1 MQTRKNA
8 NLAPE
13 SFRHSAVPRRLKHR
27 ARRRR
32 RILCLLPVIL
42 VFGVLAA
49 ALLRF
54 TPAFA
59 YADIFPAQATTRRIK
74 DVPYISQLPTLPTD
88 CESASA
94 AMLLNYYG
102 CTVTA
107 EEFASYYLPTGD
119 APHTDE
125 NGELI
130 GCDPWEAFP
139 GDPFSE
145 TGWGCYSTVIERAM
159 NEFLTN
165 TGYHAERLSG
175 VPLYRLKSYIDN
187 NTPVMIWATICME
200 PPIESDIWTVPETG
214 REITWVYPMHALVLT
229 GYDENGY
236 YFSDPLAGQDIYYG
250 KDSVEVA
257 YTALFE
263 QAIILT
269 N

>member
-1 MQTRKNA
+1 
-8 NLAPE
+8 
-13 SFRHSAVPRRLKHR
+13 
-27 ARRRR
+27 
-32 RILCLLPVIL
+32 
-42 VFGVLAA
+42 
-49 ALLRF
+49 
-54 TPAFA
+54 
-59 YADIFPAQATTRRIK
+59 
-74 DVPYISQLPTLPTD
+74 
-88 CESASA
+88 
-94 AMLLNYYG
+94 
-102 CTVTA
+102 
-107 EEFASYYLPTGD
+107 
-119 APHTDE
+119 
-125 NGELI
+125 
-130 GCDPWEAFP
+130 
-139 GDPFSE
+139 
-145 TGWGCYSTVIERAM
+145 M

-175 VPLYRLKSYIDN
+175 VPLYHLKSYIDN

-200 PPIESDIWTVPETG
+200 PPIEGDIWTVPETG

>member
-54 TPAFA
+54 TPALA
-59 YADIFPAQATTRRIK
+59 YADIFPAQASTRRIK
-74 DVPYISQLPTLPTD
+74 DVPYISQLPTLPTG
-88 CESASA
+88 CESAGA

-125 NGELI
+125 NGKLI

-159 NEFLTN
+159 NVAWSETI
-165 TGYHAERLSG
+165 TWQH
-175 VPLYRLKSYIDN
+175 LKPYFKSQPEGELWGIADKMSIRKKKYELEQE
-187 NTPVMIWATICME
+187 TIKE
-200 PPIESDIWTVPETG
+200 AL
-214 REITWVYPMHALVLT
+214 EITGGNRSKAAELLQISRGMLYKKIKKYNM
-229 GYDENGY
+229 
-236 YFSDPLAGQDIYYG
+236 
-250 KDSVEVA
+250 
-257 YTALFE
+257 
-263 QAIILT
+263 
-269 N
+269 

>member
-1 MQTRKNA
+1 MQTRKNT
-8 NLAPE
+8 NLMPE
-13 SFRHSAVPRRLKHR
+13 SFRRTPMPRYQKHR
-27 ARRRR
+27 MRR
-32 RILCLLPVIL
+32 RIRFLCLLPVLL
-42 VFGVLAA
+42 VFGVLCA

-54 TPAFA
+54 TPALA
-59 YADIFPAQATTRRIK
+59 YADIFPAQASTRRIK
-74 DVPYISQLPTLPTD
+74 DVPYISQLPTLPTG
-88 CESASA
+88 CESAGA

-102 CTVTA
+102 YTIMA
-107 EEFASYYLPTGD
+107 EEFAASYLPTGD

-125 NGELI
+125 SGDRV

-145 TGWGCYSTVIERAM
+145 TGWGCYSTVIERAIDD
-159 NEFLTN
+159 FLAG
-165 TGYHAERLSG
+165 TGCRAERLSG
-175 VPLYRLKSYIDN
+175 VPLYRLQNYIDN
-187 NTPVMIWATICME
+187 NTPVMIWATIDME
-200 PPIESDIWTVPETG
+200 TPIESDVWTVPETG

-236 YFSDPLAGQDIYYG
+236 YFNDPLAGQDIYYG

>member
-54 TPAFA
+54 TPALA

-74 DVPYISQLPTLPTD
+74 DVPYISQLPTLPTG

-130 GCDPWEAFP
+130 GCDPWEEFP

-165 TGYHAERLSG
+165 TGYRA
-175 VPLYRLKSYIDN
+175 P
-187 NTPVMIWATICME
+187 
-200 PPIESDIWTVPETG
+200 
-214 REITWVYPMHALVLT
+214 
-229 GYDENGY
+229 
-236 YFSDPLAGQDIYYG
+236 
-250 KDSVEVA
+250 SV
-257 YTALFE
+257 
-263 QAIILT
+263 
-269 N
+269 

>member
-42 VFGVLAA
+42 VFGVLA
-49 ALLRF
+49 
-54 TPAFA
+54 
-59 YADIFPAQATTRRIK
+59 YADIFLAQATTRRIK
-74 DVPYISQLPTLPTD
+74 DVPYISQLPTLPTG
-88 CESASA
+88 CESAGA

-130 GCDPWEAFP
+130 GCDP
-139 GDPFSE
+139 
-145 TGWGCYSTVIERAM
+145 
-159 NEFLTN
+159 
-165 TGYHAERLSG
+165 
-175 VPLYRLKSYIDN
+175 
-187 NTPVMIWATICME
+187 
-200 PPIESDIWTVPETG
+200 
-214 REITWVYPMHALVLT
+214 
-229 GYDENGY
+229 
-236 YFSDPLAGQDIYYG
+236 
-250 KDSVEVA
+250 
-257 YTALFE
+257 
-263 QAIILT
+263 
-269 N
+269 

>member
-54 TPAFA
+54 TPALA

-74 DVPYISQLPTLPTD
+74 DVPYISQLPTLPTG

-94 AMLLNYYG
+94 AMLLNYYRLHR
-102 CTVTA
+102 
-107 EEFASYYLPTGD
+107 SRRRNLLPITCRR
-119 APHTDE
+119 ATRRTRTKTE
-125 NGELI
+125 SFI

-139 GDPFSE
+139 AIRFRKPAGDATLPS
-145 TGWGCYSTVIERAM
+145 
-159 NEFLTN
+159 
-165 TGYHAERLSG
+165 LSA
-175 VPLYRLKSYIDN
+175 P
-187 NTPVMIWATICME
+187 
-200 PPIESDIWTVPETG
+200 
-214 REITWVYPMHALVLT
+214 
-229 GYDENGY
+229 
-236 YFSDPLAGQDIYYG
+236 
-250 KDSVEVA
+250 
-257 YTALFE
+257 
-263 QAIILT
+263 
-269 N
+269 

>member
-1 MQTRKNA
+1 MQTHKNV

-13 SFRHSAVPRRLKHR
+13 SFRRSTVP
-27 ARRRR
+27 
-32 RILCLLPVIL
+32 
-42 VFGVLAA
+42 
-49 ALLRF
+49 
-54 TPAFA
+54 
-59 YADIFPAQATTRRIK
+59 RRIK
-74 DVPYISQLPTLPTD
+74 DVPYISQLPTLPTG
-88 CESASA
+88 CESAGA

-125 NGELI
+125 NGKLI

>member
-1 MQTRKNA
+1 MQTRKNV

-13 SFRHSAVPRRLKHR
+13 SFRRSTVPRRLKHR

-54 TPAFA
+54 TPALA

-74 DVPYISQLPTLPTD
+74 DVPYISQLPT
-88 CESASA
+88 
-94 AMLLNYYG
+94 
-102 CTVTA
+102 
-107 EEFASYYLPTGD
+107 LPTGD

>member
-1 MQTRKNA
+1 M
-8 NLAPE
+8 
-13 SFRHSAVPRRLKHR
+13 
-27 ARRRR
+27 
-32 RILCLLPVIL
+32 IL

-54 TPAFA
+54 TPALA
-59 YADIFPAQATTRRIK
+59 YADIFPAQASTRRIK
-74 DVPYISQLPTLPTD
+74 DVPYISQLPTLPTG
-88 CESASA
+88 CESAGA
-94 AMLLNYYG
+94 AMLLKLLRLHRHSG
-102 CTVTA
+102 GIC
-107 EEFASYYLPTGD
+107 FLLPADGRR
-119 APHTDE
+119 AAHGR
-125 NGELI
+125 NGKLI

>member
-13 SFRHSAVPRRLKHR
+13 SFRSSTVPRRLKHR

-49 ALLRF
+49 ALL
-54 TPAFA
+54 
-59 YADIFPAQATTRRIK
+59 
-74 DVPYISQLPTLPTD
+74 PTLPTG

>member
-1 MQTRKNA
+1 
-8 NLAPE
+8 
-13 SFRHSAVPRRLKHR
+13 
-27 ARRRR
+27 
-32 RILCLLPVIL
+32 
-42 VFGVLAA
+42 
-49 ALLRF
+49 
-54 TPAFA
+54 
-59 YADIFPAQATTRRIK
+59 
-74 DVPYISQLPTLPTD
+74 
-88 CESASA
+88 
-94 AMLLNYYG
+94 MLLNYYG

-175 VPLYRLKSYIDN
+175 VPLYRLKGYIDN
-187 NTPVMIWATICME
+187 DTPVMIWATICME

-214 REITWVYPMHALVLT
+214 REITWVYPMHALILT

>member
-1 MQTRKNA
+1 MQTRKNV

-13 SFRHSAVPRRLKHR
+13 SFRRSAVLRRLKHR

-54 TPAFA
+54 TPALA
-59 YADIFPAQATTRRIK
+59 YADIFPTQATTRRIK
-74 DVPYISQLPTLPTD
+74 DVPYISQLPTLPTG

-119 APHTDE
+119 A
-125 NGELI
+125 
-130 GCDPWEAFP
+130 
-139 GDPFSE
+139 
-145 TGWGCYSTVIERAM
+145 
-159 NEFLTN
+159 
-165 TGYHAERLSG
+165 
-175 VPLYRLKSYIDN
+175 PLYRLKSYIDN

-214 REITWVYPMHALVLT
+214 REITWVCPMHALVLT

>member
-13 SFRHSAVPRRLKHR
+13 SFRRSTVPRRLKHR

-49 ALLRF
+49 ALL
-54 TPAFA
+54 
-59 YADIFPAQATTRRIK
+59 
-74 DVPYISQLPTLPTD
+74 
-88 CESASA
+88 
-94 AMLLNYYG
+94 
-102 CTVTA
+102 
-107 EEFASYYLPTGD
+107 
-119 APHTDE
+119 
-125 NGELI
+125 
-130 GCDPWEAFP
+130 
-139 GDPFSE
+139 
-145 TGWGCYSTVIERAM
+145 
-159 NEFLTN
+159 
-165 TGYHAERLSG
+165 
-175 VPLYRLKSYIDN
+175 LYRLKSYIDN

-214 REITWVYPMHALVLT
+214 REITWVYPMHALILT

>member
-13 SFRHSAVPRRLKHR
+13 SFRCSTVPRRLKHR

-42 VFGVLAA
+42 VFAVLAA

-74 DVPYISQLPTLPTD
+74 DVPYISQLPTLPTG
-88 CESASA
+88 CESACA

-119 APHTDE
+119 A
-125 NGELI
+125 
-130 GCDPWEAFP
+130 
-139 GDPFSE
+139 
-145 TGWGCYSTVIERAM
+145 
-159 NEFLTN
+159 
-165 TGYHAERLSG
+165 
-175 VPLYRLKSYIDN
+175 PLYRLKSYIDN

>member
-54 TPAFA
+54 TPALA

-74 DVPYISQLPTLPTD
+74 DVPYISQLPTLPTG
-88 CESASA
+88 CESAGA

-119 APHTDE
+119 A
-125 NGELI
+125 
-130 GCDPWEAFP
+130 
-139 GDPFSE
+139 
-145 TGWGCYSTVIERAM
+145 
-159 NEFLTN
+159 
-165 TGYHAERLSG
+165 
-175 VPLYRLKSYIDN
+175 PLYRLKSYIDN

-214 REITWVYPMHALVLT
+214 REITWVYPMHALILT

>member
-1 MQTRKNA
+1 MQTHKNV

-13 SFRHSAVPRRLKHR
+13 SFRHSAVPCRLKHR

-54 TPAFA
+54 TPALA

-74 DVPYISQLPTLPTD
+74 DVPYISQLPTLPTG

-200 PPIESDIWTVPETG
+200 PRLKATFG
-214 REITWVYPMHALVLT
+214 RCRRPAGRLRGSTPCMRSSLRAMTKTATTSVTLSPGRTSTTAKTAWRSPT
-229 GYDENGY
+229 PP
-236 YFSDPLAGQDIYYG
+236 FSSRP
-250 KDSVEVA
+250 SS
-257 YTALFE
+257 
-263 QAIILT
+263 
-269 N
+269 

>member
-1 MQTRKNA
+1 MQTRKNV

-13 SFRHSAVPRRLKHR
+13 SFRRSTVPRRLKHR

-54 TPAFA
+54 TPALA
-59 YADIFPAQATTRRIK
+59 YVDIFPAQATTRRIK
-74 DVPYISQLPTLPTD
+74 DVPS
-88 CESASA
+88 
-94 AMLLNYYG
+94 
-102 CTVTA
+102 
-107 EEFASYYLPTGD
+107 GD

-236 YFSDPLAGQDIYYG
+236 YFNDPLAGQDIYYG

>member
-13 SFRHSAVPRRLKHR
+13 SFRRSTVPRRLKHR

-54 TPAFA
+54 TPALA

-74 DVPYISQLPTLPTD
+74 DVPYISQLPTLPTG

-107 EEFASYYLPTGD
+107 EEFASYSADGR
-119 APHTDE
+119 
-125 NGELI
+125 
-130 GCDPWEAFP
+130 
-139 GDPFSE
+139 
-145 TGWGCYSTVIERAM
+145 RAAH
-159 NEFLTN
+159 
-165 TGYHAERLSG
+165 GRKRRACRLRPMG
-175 VPLYRLKSYIDN
+175 GIPRRPVFGNRLG
-187 NTPVMIWATICME
+187 MLLH
-200 PPIESDIWTVPETG
+200 
-214 REITWVYPMHALVLT
+214 RH
-229 GYDENGY
+229 
-236 YFSDPLAGQDIYYG
+236 
-250 KDSVEVA
+250 
-257 YTALFE
+257 
-263 QAIILT
+263 
-269 N
+269 

>member
-1 MQTRKNA
+1 MQTRKNV
-8 NLAPE
+8 NLEPE
-13 SFRHSAVPRRLKHR
+13 SFRRSAVPRRLKHR

-54 TPAFA
+54 TPA
-59 YADIFPAQATTRRIK
+59 QATTRRIK
-74 DVPYISQLPTLPTD
+74 DVPYISQLPTLPTG

-119 APHTDE
+119 APHPDE

>member
-54 TPAFA
+54 TPALA
-59 YADIFPAQATTRRIK
+59 YADIFPAQASTRRIK
-74 DVPYISQLPTLPTD
+74 DVPYISQLPTLPTG
-88 CESASA
+88 CESAGA

-102 CTVTA
+102 C
-107 EEFASYYLPTGD
+107 
-119 APHTDE
+119 
-125 NGELI
+125 
-130 GCDPWEAFP
+130 
-139 GDPFSE
+139 
-145 TGWGCYSTVIERAM
+145 TVIERAM

>member
-1 MQTRKNA
+1 MQTHKNV

-54 TPAFA
+54 TPALA

-74 DVPYISQLPTLPTD
+74 DVPYISQLPTLPTG

-125 NGELI
+125 NGRTKTESLSAATH
-130 GCDPWEAFP
+130 GRRSPATRFRKP
-139 GDPFSE
+139 AGD
-145 TGWGCYSTVIERAM
+145 A
-159 NEFLTN
+159 
-165 TGYHAERLSG
+165 
-175 VPLYRLKSYIDN
+175 
-187 NTPVMIWATICME
+187 TP
-200 PPIESDIWTVPETG
+200 PSLN
-214 REITWVYPMHALVLT
+214 AL
-229 GYDENGY
+229 
-236 YFSDPLAGQDIYYG
+236 
-250 KDSVEVA
+250 
-257 YTALFE
+257 
-263 QAIILT
+263 
-269 N
+269 

>member
-54 TPAFA
+54 TPALT

-74 DVPYISQLPTLPTD
+74 DVPYISQLPTLPTG
-88 CESASA
+88 CESACA

-119 APHTDE
+119 APHT
-125 NGELI
+125 
-130 GCDPWEAFP
+130 
-139 GDPFSE
+139 
-145 TGWGCYSTVIERAM
+145 
-159 NEFLTN
+159 
-165 TGYHAERLSG
+165 
-175 VPLYRLKSYIDN
+175 
-187 NTPVMIWATICME
+187 
-200 PPIESDIWTVPETG
+200 
-214 REITWVYPMHALVLT
+214 
-229 GYDENGY
+229 DENGY

>member
-54 TPAFA
+54 TPALA

-74 DVPYISQLPTLPTD
+74 DVPYISQLPTLPTG
-88 CESASA
+88 CESAGA

-119 APHTDE
+119 A
-125 NGELI
+125 
-130 GCDPWEAFP
+130 
-139 GDPFSE
+139 
-145 TGWGCYSTVIERAM
+145 
-159 NEFLTN
+159 
-165 TGYHAERLSG
+165 
-175 VPLYRLKSYIDN
+175 PLYRLKSYIDN

-200 PPIESDIWTVPETG
+200 PPIESDIWTVSETG

>member
-1 MQTRKNA
+1 
-8 NLAPE
+8 
-13 SFRHSAVPRRLKHR
+13 
-27 ARRRR
+27 
-32 RILCLLPVIL
+32 
-42 VFGVLAA
+42 
-49 ALLRF
+49 
-54 TPAFA
+54 
-59 YADIFPAQATTRRIK
+59 
-74 DVPYISQLPTLPTD
+74 
-88 CESASA
+88 
-94 AMLLNYYG
+94 
-102 CTVTA
+102 
-107 EEFASYYLPTGD
+107 
-119 APHTDE
+119 
-125 NGELI
+125 
-130 GCDPWEAFP
+130 
-139 GDPFSE
+139 
-145 TGWGCYSTVIERAM
+145 M

-187 NTPVMIWATICME
+187 DTPVMIWATICME

-236 YFSDPLAGQDIYYG
+236 YFSDPLAGQDIYYS

>member
-13 SFRHSAVPRRLKHR
+13 SFRRSTVPRRLKHR

-54 TPAFA
+54 TPALA

-74 DVPYISQLPTLPTD
+74 DVPYISQLPTLPTG

-119 APHTDE
+119 A
-125 NGELI
+125 
-130 GCDPWEAFP
+130 
-139 GDPFSE
+139 
-145 TGWGCYSTVIERAM
+145 
-159 NEFLTN
+159 
-165 TGYHAERLSG
+165 
-175 VPLYRLKSYIDN
+175 PLYRLKSYIDN